1 MEDQATDLSDYLSA
15 LKRRKK
21 PALVAGFIL
30 LLIAAIVAVVWPPT
44 YRSTATILIE
54 EQEIPPD
61 LVRSTISSYA
71 DERIQ
76 VISQQVMTRANLL
89 QIADKYRLYERYRR
103 THTTEET
110 LDRLRRD
117 IKLDILKA
125 DVVDPRSGSRTTAT
139 IAFTLAYDGET
150 PDGAQKVANELV
162 SLYLNENLKN
172 RQQKTAETS
181 SFLAEEVAKL
191 SQHIAEAEKNL
202 AVFKAKNMA
211 RLPELVTLNMQL
223 RDRTDS
229 ELKEVER
236 EIMSLDERKFYLE
249 SQLAQIKPNT
259 PLISTSGDRILNSEE
274 RLKTLEAQY
283 ASLSGVYSPSHP
295 DIVKIR
301 REIAALRK
309 ATGGGSASD
318 ESAKKLI
325 GLRAELAAMRERYS
339 DDHPDVVKLTKSIAA
354 LEGEQVAPAKLRAPD
369 VKPENPAYIT
379 MQAQLE
385 ATLSG
390 MKSLRTKQGDLRAKI
405 ASYERRLVETPQV
418 EREYLDLARDRET
431 SIARYREIKAKQ
443 AQAQISQ
450 ELEKDRKGERFVL
463 IDPPQVPE
471 QPSSPNRP
479 AILLLG
485 FVLSMAGG
493 ITSAAVL
500 ENVDHSVR
508 NFRTLS
514 GLLDVP
520 LLAVIPY
527 METGREKLRRRR
539 LVGLIAL
546 SMVAALVVALLA
558 VHFFWMPLDVLWF
571 RALRKLEMTAPGI
584 ASRGMMMIAA
594 TRTSWNA

>member
-259 PLISTSGDRILNSEE
+259 PLISTSGSRRSRRN
-274 RLKTLEAQY
+274 TQ
-283 ASLSGVYSPSHP
+283 ASRAC
-295 DIVKIR
+295 IR
-301 REIAALRK
+301 RVIRTSSRSAAR
-309 ATGGGSASD
+309 
-318 ESAKKLI
+318 
-325 GLRAELAAMRERYS
+325 
-339 DDHPDVVKLTKSIAA
+339 
-354 LEGEQVAPAKLRAPD
+354 
-369 VKPENPAYIT
+369 
-379 MQAQLE
+379 
-385 ATLSG
+385 
-390 MKSLRTKQGDLRAKI
+390 SLRCA
-405 ASYERRLVETPQV
+405 
-418 EREYLDLARDRET
+418 
-431 SIARYREIKAKQ
+431 
-443 AQAQISQ
+443 
-450 ELEKDRKGERFVL
+450 
-463 IDPPQVPE
+463 
-471 QPSSPNRP
+471 
-479 AILLLG
+479 
-485 FVLSMAGG
+485 
-493 ITSAAVL
+493 
-500 ENVDHSVR
+500 
-508 NFRTLS
+508 
-514 GLLDVP
+514 
-520 LLAVIPY
+520 
-527 METGREKLRRRR
+527 RRR
-539 LVGLIAL
+539 
-546 SMVAALVVALLA
+546 AA
-558 VHFFWMPLDVLWF
+558 
-571 RALRKLEMTAPGI
+571 
-584 ASRGMMMIAA
+584 AA
-594 TRTSWNA
+594 HPTNPRRN